1 MRRVVDYVDMICCIR
16 LHEWQ
21 DWHGDEILSGD
32 SHHCVSDLYCWG
44 SAYQM
49 NSLDVFESGNLSIGR
64 V

>member
-1 MRRVVDYVDMICCIR
+1 MRRVIDYVDMMNCIR
-16 LHEWQ
+16 LQ

-44 SAYQM
+44 SAYRM
-49 NSLDVFESGNLSIGR
+49 NSLDVFESGNLSVGR